1 MDQFEDAIGEEMLP
15 TGESDAQEEHPMD
28 ALLEAEAY
36 EIKAPR
42 RGEIRKGTIARVSET
57 DILVDIGAKSE
68 GVIPTREIE
77 NLTPEQREE
86 FIVGAEIDV
95 YVVRNLDR
103 DGTVLLSLSRAA
115 EEQEWVDVEELRES
129 REVFEGTIAGY
140 NKGGLIVKVGN
151 LRGFIPASQ
160 VSVSRRRRAEGETPD
175 DRWGGMVDEAIVVKV
190 IEVDRRRNRLILSE
204 RAAAR
209 EARDV
214 MKERLISELQVGEE
228 RSGHVIS
235 LADFGAF
242 VDIGGA
248 DGLIHISELSWKR
261 ISHPS
266 EVVKVGQE
274 VQVKVLGV
282 DPEKKR
288 ISLSLRELE
297 SDPWDNIIGEYKE
310 GQLVEGTIT
319 KLTKFGAFAYLKG
332 TEEYEIEGLIHISEL
347 SDRRI
352 EHPKEIVE
360 EGQTLTLRMINIDQQ
375 RRRIGLSL
383 KQVDSSQF
391 ADLDW
396 QTAMQEREEGPEDGE
411 MEQAVEEPVDF
422 DAALEEELAATGPVD
437 ELETEEDE
445 SAEEVLEETA
455 SEIDKEP
462 VSEVAEDAIEAE
474 EELAVADSMD
484 ELETEED
491 ESAEEVLEE
500 TASEIDEE
508 PVSEVAED
516 AIEAE
521 EELAVADS
529 MDELE
534 TEEDESAEEALEET
548 ASEIDEEPVSE
559 AAEDAIE
566 AEEELAVADSM
577 DELETEEDE
586 SAEEALEETTSEIDE
601 EPVSEVVEDVIEAE
615 QEPDSDEVE
624 PDAEESPQSEI
635 EIDAGETP
643 EDTDEGAEDDQQES
657 DAPEEPVVEE
667 SDTDEKS

>member
-1 MDQFEDAIGEEMLP
+1 MDQFEDAIGDEMIP
-15 TGESDAQEEHPMD
+15 GGEPDVQEEHPMD

-36 EIKAPR
+36 ELEAPK
-42 RGEIRKGTIARVSET
+42 RGEIRRGTIARVSET

-68 GVIPTREIE
+68 GVVPAREIE

-86 FIVGAEIDV
+86 FIVGQEIDV

-160 VSVSRRRRAEGETPD
+160 VSILRRRRAEGETPD
-175 DRWGGMVDEAIVVKV
+175 DRWGNMVDEAIVVKV

-214 MKERLISELQVGEE
+214 MKERLIAELQVGEV

-282 DPEKKR
+282 DPERKR

-297 SDPWDNIIGEYKE
+297 ADPWDNIVGEYKE

-352 EHPKEIVE
+352 EHPKEVVE

-383 KQVDSSQF
+383 KQVDSSEF

-396 QTAMQEREEGPEDGE
+396 QTAIQEREEGTEAGE
-411 MEQAVEEPVDF
+411 MEQTVDETVDF
-422 DAALEEELAATGPVD
+422 DAALEEELAVAGPID

-445 SAEEVLEETA
+445 PSGEVLDEPE
-455 SEIDKEP
+455 SEIDEDS
-462 VSEVAEDAIEAE
+462 VSEVIEDIVETE
-474 EELAVADSMD
+474 QELADADNVD
-484 ELETEED
+484 ELETEAD
-491 ESAEEVLEE
+491 ESSGEVLDESE
-500 TASEIDEE
+500 SEIDEGSVSKVVEDVVETEQE
-508 PVSEVAED
+508 PV
-516 AIEAE
+516 
-521 EELAVADS
+521 
-529 MDELE
+529 
-534 TEEDESAEEALEET
+534 SAEEALMTKKSAQDEAGVETVEEV
-548 ASEIDEEPVSE
+548 DVG
-559 AAEDAIE
+559 DK
-566 AEEELAVADSM
+566 EELA
-577 DELETEEDE
+577 
-586 SAEEALEETTSEIDE
+586 
-601 EPVSEVVEDVIEAE
+601 
-615 QEPDSDEVE
+615 
-624 PDAEESPQSEI
+624 
-635 EIDAGETP
+635 
-643 EDTDEGAEDDQQES
+643 S
-657 DAPEEPVVEE
+657 DAPEEPAVEE
-667 SDTDEKS
+667 SEPDEKS

>member
-36 EIKAPR
+36 ELKAPR

-77 NLTPEQREE
+77 NLTPEQRDE
-86 FIVGAEIDV
+86 FIEGHEIDV

-175 DRWGGMVDEAIVVKV
+175 DRWGSMVDEAIVVKV

-214 MKERLISELQVGEE
+214 MKERLISELQVGEV

-266 EVVKVGQE
+266 EIVKVGQE

-282 DPEKKR
+282 DPERKR

-297 SDPWDNIIGEYKE
+297 TDPWDNIVGEYKE

-352 EHPKEIVE
+352 EHPKEVVE

-383 KQVDSSQF
+383 KQVDSSDF
-391 ADLDW
+391 SDLDW
-396 QTAMQEREEGPEDGE
+396 QTAMQEREEESEADE
-411 MEQAVEEPVDF
+411 MEQAVDEPVDF
-422 DAALEEELAATGPVD
+422 DAALEEELAATGPID
-437 ELETEEDE
+437 ELETGEDE
-445 SAEEVLEETA
+445 SSEEVLEEPA
-455 SEIDKEP
+455 LEIDEEP
-462 VSEVAEDAIEAE
+462 VSEVKEDDTETE
-474 EELAVADSMD
+474 QELAAADSID
-484 ELETEED
+484 ELETGED
-491 ESAEEVLEE
+491 ESSEEVLEE
-500 TASEIDEE
+500 PASEIDEE
-508 PVSEVAED
+508 PVSEIVED
-516 AIEAE
+516 AIDTEQKPASTE
-521 EELAVADS
+521 VEPN
-529 MDELE
+529 
-534 TEEDESAEEALEET
+534 TEEIAQAEIEIDGGET
-548 ASEIDEEPVSE
+548 A
-559 AAEDAIE
+559 EDT
-566 AEEELAVADSM
+566 D
-577 DELETEEDE
+577 
-586 SAEEALEETTSEIDE
+586 
-601 EPVSEVVEDVIEAE
+601 EVVED
-615 QEPDSDEVE
+615 
-624 PDAEESPQSEI
+624 
-635 EIDAGETP
+635 
-643 EDTDEGAEDDQQES
+643 DQPES
-657 DAPEEPVVEE
+657 DATEEPVVEE

>member
-15 TGESDAQEEHPMD
+15 TGDPDVQEEHPMD

-36 EIKAPR
+36 ELKAPR

-282 DPEKKR
+282 DPERKR

-297 SDPWDNIIGEYKE
+297 SDPWDNIVGEYKE

-352 EHPKEIVE
+352 EHPKEVVE

-396 QTAMQEREEGPEDGE
+396 QTAMREREEGPEAGE
-411 MEQAVEEPVDF
+411 IEQAVEEPVDF

-437 ELETEEDE
+437 ELETGEDE
-445 SAEEVLEETA
+445 S
-455 SEIDKEP
+455 S
-462 VSEVAEDAIEAE
+462 
-474 EELAVADSMD
+474 
-484 ELETEED
+484 
-491 ESAEEVLEE
+491 EEVLEE

-508 PVSEVAED
+508 PVSEVVED
-516 AIEAE
+516 DTETDQ
-521 EELAVADS
+521 ELAVADS
-529 MDELE
+529 SDELE
-534 TEEDESAEEALEET
+534 TGEDESSEEVLEET
-548 ASEIDEEPVSE
+548 ASGIDEEPV
-559 AAEDAIE
+559 
-566 AEEELAVADSM
+566 
-577 DELETEEDE
+577 T
-586 SAEEALEETTSEIDE
+586 
-601 EPVSEVVEDVIEAE
+601 EVVEDVIEAE
-615 QEPDSDEVE
+615 QEPASADVE
-624 PDAEESPQSEI
+624 PNAEEIAESEI
-635 EIDAGETP
+635 EIDVGETA
-643 EDTDEGAEDDQQES
+643 EDINEGTEDDQQES
-657 DAPEEPVVEE
+657 DAPEEPVTEE

>member
-15 TGESDAQEEHPMD
+15 TGDPDVQEEHPMD

-36 EIKAPR
+36 ELKAPR

-68 GVIPTREIE
+68 GVIPAREIE

-86 FIVGAEIDV
+86 FTVGAEIDV
-95 YVVRNLDR
+95 YIVRNLDR

-266 EVVKVGQE
+266 EIVKVGQE

-282 DPEKKR
+282 DPERKR

-297 SDPWDNIIGEYKE
+297 SDPWDNIVGEYKE

-352 EHPKEIVE
+352 EHPKEVVE

-396 QTAMQEREEGPEDGE
+396 QTAMQEREEGPEAGE
-411 MEQAVEEPVDF
+411 IEQAVEEPVDF

-437 ELETEEDE
+437 ELETGEDE
-445 SAEEVLEETA
+445 SSEEVLEEAASENDEEPVTEVVEDDTETEQELAVADSIDELETGEDESSEEVLEETA
-455 SEIDKEP
+455 SEN
-462 VSEVAEDAIEAE
+462 
-474 EELAVADSMD
+474 
-484 ELETEED
+484 
-491 ESAEEVLEE
+491 
-500 TASEIDEE
+500 
-508 PVSEVAED
+508 
-516 AIEAE
+516 
-521 EELAVADS
+521 
-529 MDELE
+529 
-534 TEEDESAEEALEET
+534 
-548 ASEIDEEPVSE
+548 
-559 AAEDAIE
+559 
-566 AEEELAVADSM
+566 
-577 DELETEEDE
+577 
-586 SAEEALEETTSEIDE
+586 DE

-615 QEPDSDEVE
+615 QEPASAEVE
-624 PDAEESPQSEI
+624 PNAEEIAESEI
-635 EIDAGETP
+635 EIDVGETA
-643 EDTDEGAEDDQQES
+643 DDINEGTEDDQQES
-657 DAPEEPVVEE
+657 DAPEEPVAEE

>member
-15 TGESDAQEEHPMD
+15 TGDPDVQEEHPMD

-36 EIKAPR
+36 ELKAPR

-68 GVIPTREIE
+68 GVIPAREIE

-266 EVVKVGQE
+266 EIVKVGQE

-282 DPEKKR
+282 DPERKR

-297 SDPWDNIIGEYKE
+297 SDPWDNIVGEYKE

-352 EHPKEIVE
+352 EHPKEVVE

-396 QTAMQEREEGPEDGE
+396 QTAMQEREEGPEAGE
-411 MEQAVEEPVDF
+411 IEQAVEEPVDF

-437 ELETEEDE
+437 ELETGEDE
-445 SAEEVLEETA
+445 S
-455 SEIDKEP
+455 S
-462 VSEVAEDAIEAE
+462 
-474 EELAVADSMD
+474 
-484 ELETEED
+484 
-491 ESAEEVLEE
+491 EEVLEE

-508 PVSEVAED
+508 PVTEVVED
-516 AIEAE
+516 DTETE
-521 EELAVADS
+521 QELAVADS
-529 MDELE
+529 IDESE
-534 TEEDESAEEALEET
+534 TGEDESSEEVLEET
-548 ASEIDEEPVSE
+548 ASEIDEEPV
-559 AAEDAIE
+559 
-566 AEEELAVADSM
+566 
-577 DELETEEDE
+577 T
-586 SAEEALEETTSEIDE
+586 
-601 EPVSEVVEDVIEAE
+601 EVVEDVIEAE
-615 QEPDSDEVE
+615 QEPASAEVE
-624 PDAEESPQSEI
+624 PNTEEISESEI
-635 EIDAGETP
+635 EIDVGETA
-643 EDTDEGAEDDQQES
+643 EDIKEGTEDDQQES
-657 DAPEEPVVEE
+657 DAPEEPVAEE

>member
-15 TGESDAQEEHPMD
+15 TGDPDVQEEHPMD

-36 EIKAPR
+36 ELKAPR

-68 GVIPTREIE
+68 GVIPAREIE

-266 EVVKVGQE
+266 EIVKVGQE

-282 DPEKKR
+282 DPERKR

-297 SDPWDNIIGEYKE
+297 SDPWDNIVGEYKE

-352 EHPKEIVE
+352 EHPKEVVE

-396 QTAMQEREEGPEDGE
+396 QTAMQEREEGPEAGKI
-411 MEQAVEEPVDF
+411 EQAVEEPVDF

-437 ELETEEDE
+437 ELETGEDE
-445 SAEEVLEETA
+445 S
-455 SEIDKEP
+455 S
-462 VSEVAEDAIEAE
+462 
-474 EELAVADSMD
+474 
-484 ELETEED
+484 
-491 ESAEEVLEE
+491 EEVLEE

-508 PVSEVAED
+508 PV
-516 AIEAE
+516 
-521 EELAVADS
+521 
-529 MDELE
+529 
-534 TEEDESAEEALEET
+534 T
-548 ASEIDEEPVSE
+548 
-559 AAEDAIE
+559 
-566 AEEELAVADSM
+566 
-577 DELETEEDE
+577 
-586 SAEEALEETTSEIDE
+586 
-601 EPVSEVVEDVIEAE
+601 EVVEDVIEAE
-615 QEPDSDEVE
+615 QEPASAEVE
-624 PDAEESPQSEI
+624 PNAEEISESEI
-635 EIDAGETP
+635 EIDVGETA
-643 EDTDEGAEDDQQES
+643 EDIKEGTEDDQQES
-657 DAPEEPVVEE
+657 DAPEEPVAEE

>member
-15 TGESDAQEEHPMD
+15 TGDPDVQEEHPMD

-36 EIKAPR
+36 ELKAPR

-68 GVIPTREIE
+68 GVIPAREIE

-86 FIVGAEIDV
+86 FTVGAEIDV
-95 YVVRNLDR
+95 YIVRNLDR

-266 EVVKVGQE
+266 EIVKVGQE

-282 DPEKKR
+282 DPERKR

-297 SDPWDNIIGEYKE
+297 SDPWDNIVGEYKE

-352 EHPKEIVE
+352 EHPKEVVE

-396 QTAMQEREEGPEDGE
+396 QTAMQEREEGPEAGE
-411 MEQAVEEPVDF
+411 IEQAVEEPVDF

-437 ELETEEDE
+437 ELETGEDE
-445 SAEEVLEETA
+445 SSEEVLEEAASENDEEPVTEVVEDDTETEQELAVADSIDELETGEDESSEEVLEETA
-455 SEIDKEP
+455 SEN
-462 VSEVAEDAIEAE
+462 
-474 EELAVADSMD
+474 
-484 ELETEED
+484 
-491 ESAEEVLEE
+491 
-500 TASEIDEE
+500 
-508 PVSEVAED
+508 
-516 AIEAE
+516 
-521 EELAVADS
+521 
-529 MDELE
+529 
-534 TEEDESAEEALEET
+534 
-548 ASEIDEEPVSE
+548 
-559 AAEDAIE
+559 
-566 AEEELAVADSM
+566 
-577 DELETEEDE
+577 
-586 SAEEALEETTSEIDE
+586 DE

-615 QEPDSDEVE
+615 QEPASAEVE
-624 PDAEESPQSEI
+624 PNAEEIAESEI
-635 EIDAGETP
+635 EIDVGETA
-643 EDTDEGAEDDQQES
+643 EDINEGTEDDQQES
-657 DAPEEPVVEE
+657 DAPEEPVAEE